1 MTSRLDWVMR
11 DIQSAL
17 IKVRA
22 DGVKALEVLDT
33 PKYEKEDYMRGH
45 FRARVSLAED
55 ILDMIYK
62 NEVREDE

>member
-1 MTSRLDWVMR
+1 MTSRLDWVVR

-22 DGVKALEVLDT
+22 DGVKALEGLDK
-33 PKYEKEDYMRGH
+33 PEFNAEHYMRGH
-45 FRARVSLAED
+45 FRARVGLAED

-62 NEVREDE
+62 NEIREDE

>member
-1 MTSRLDWVMR
+1 MTSRLDWVVR

-22 DGVKALEVLDT
+22 DGVKALEEVDNHKGSHT
-33 PKYEKEDYMRGH
+33 QYMRGH

-62 NEVREDE
+62 NEIREDE

>member
-22 DGVKALEVLDT
+22 DGVKALEGLDK
-33 PKYEKEDYMRGH
+33 PEYEKEDYMRGH

>member
-1 MTSRLDWVMR
+1 MTSRLDWVVR

-22 DGVKALEVLDT
+22 DGVKALEGLDK
-33 PKYEKEDYMRGH
+33 PEYENEHYMRGH

-62 NEVREDE
+62 NEIREDE